1 AGPALLPTHDRHPD
15 PQRRRTRADRRPA
28 DRARLSAGDRR
39 GAPLPT
45 GGASGERPGA
55 ARHHAGGDGA
65 DGRDPG
71 NGGRHLSGH
80 DCLTAIV
87 STVLAT
93 CSKASHAASSS
104 SATSFIFSTV
114 SASYSPEKSLTSS
127 I

>member
-1 AGPALLPTHDRHPD
+1 MPHATTLEVMSLLDEI
-15 PQRRRTRADRRPA
+15 RATV
-28 DRARLSAGDRR
+28 GVVY
-39 GAPLPT
+39 
-45 GGASGERPGA
+45 
-55 ARHHAGGDGA
+55 
-65 DGRDPG
+65 
-71 NGGRHLSGH
+71 LSGH

-127 I
+127 IR